1 MADKKKSETYKKID
15 PDEIAKA
22 LGAKRITKPKEMEEF
37 KKKYG
42 RPNPLTDTSKNK
54 K

>member
-1 MADKKKSETYKKID
+1 VANKGKSKEYEKVDADEV
-15 PDEIAKA
+15 AKA
-22 LGAKRITKPKEMEEF
+22 LGAKRITKPKEVEEF